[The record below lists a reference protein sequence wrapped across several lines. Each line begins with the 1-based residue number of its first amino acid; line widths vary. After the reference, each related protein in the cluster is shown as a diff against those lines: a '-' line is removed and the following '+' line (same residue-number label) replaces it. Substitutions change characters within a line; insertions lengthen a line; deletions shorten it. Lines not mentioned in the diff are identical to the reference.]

1 MRAYQPI
8 TKTGNEIKISDS
20 QSQSLFELSPVVED
34 EVVVVVVG
42 DSGRGGQSEG
52 VGP

>member
-1 MRAYQPI
+1 MYI

-34 EVVVVVVG
+34 EVVAVVVGG